1 MSWVTDLWQILE
13 TVATLTKEVER
24 ANADVKEL
32 RRDVN
37 VLTLTVAELKNDL
50 KNEKETTKLILDNY
64 NGEINHAKE
73 SIGAKFDVLTTRL
86 DLKIA
91 DFEHRLPNPSSE
103 TKDRRALKSKSD
115 EQSLL

>member
-24 ANADVKEL
+24 ANTDIKEL

-37 VLTLTVAELKNDL
+37 TLTLTVADLKNDL

-64 NGEINHAKE
+64 KSEIDHAKE
-73 SIGAKFDVLTTRL
+73 SIAAKFDVLTTRL
-86 DLKIA
+86 DLKVA
-91 DFEHRLPNPSSE
+91 DFEHRLPAHSSE
-103 TKDRRALKSKSD
+103 TKDRRALKSKPD
-115 EQSLL
+115 E

>member
-24 ANADVKEL
+24 ANTDIKEL

-37 VLTLTVAELKNDL
+37 TLTLTVADLKNDL

-64 NGEINHAKE
+64 KSEIEHAKE
-73 SIGAKFDVLTTRL
+73 GIAAKFDVLTTRL
-86 DLKIA
+86 DLKVA
-91 DFEHRLPNPSSE
+91 DIENRLPNPSSQA
-103 TKDRRALKSKSD
+103 TDRRSLKSKPD
-115 EQSLL
+115 Q